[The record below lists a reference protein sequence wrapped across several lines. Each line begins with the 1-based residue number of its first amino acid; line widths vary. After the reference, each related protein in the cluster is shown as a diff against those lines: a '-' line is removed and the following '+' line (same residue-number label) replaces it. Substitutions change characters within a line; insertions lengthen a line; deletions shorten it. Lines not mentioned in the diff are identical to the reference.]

1 MPPEFPSK
9 MSAGDSAHPFDAAM
23 SFILGLLILSFLLT
37 YKDYFWH
44 DQGTIG
50 QDESSLLEVRFRD
63 LKPSLPPEGTFGFVT
78 DKDDNQIYRVQY
90 VLCPLVLVRGVASDV
105 IVADFSAGKRVAAF
119 CESNG
124 LSVLR
129 DFGNGTMLLTR
140 SQPPSNACGPVA
152 WNLLGRGD
160 AFQGQLAW
168 PPPPWLGGPCLGRF
182 TSLEDAES
190 PDRER
195 SRRGEA

>member
-1 MPPEFPSK
+1 

-50 QDESSLLEVRFRD
+50 QDKSSLLEVRFRD
-63 LKPSLPPEGTFGFVT
+63 LKASLPPEGIFGFVT

-105 IVADFSAGKRVAAF
+105 IVADFSAGERVSAF

-129 DFGNGTMLLTR
+129 DFGDGTMLLTR
-140 SQPPSNACGPVA
+140 SLPLSNAYGPEA
-152 WNLLGRGD
+152 WNLGRGD
-160 AFQGQLAW
+160 EFQGQFAW
-168 PPPPWLGGPCLGRF
+168 PSPSPRPWLDGPCLGRF

-195 SRRGEA
+195 SRRCEA